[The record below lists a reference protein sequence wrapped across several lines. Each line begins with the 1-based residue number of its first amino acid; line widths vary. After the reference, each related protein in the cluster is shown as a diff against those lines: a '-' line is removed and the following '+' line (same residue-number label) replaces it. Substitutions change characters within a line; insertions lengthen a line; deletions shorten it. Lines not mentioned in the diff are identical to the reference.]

1 MESDPKIKAALYERV
16 VTPHLPAA
24 WNLARWLV
32 RDPHDSED
40 ILQEACMRAFRS
52 LGDYRGGE
60 AKSWLLA
67 IVRNLCHDC
76 IRRKRSGRMTLA
88 QDEQFEQIESETVSP
103 LQQVE
108 KTSDAQHLRR
118 AIDQLP
124 VDYRETLIL
133 REFEGLSYKE
143 IAQIAGVPMGTV
155 MSRLARAREKLV
167 EVMAPDRAEQRGE
180 R

>member
-1 MESDPKIKAALYERV
+1 LDQNVKAALFERI

-32 RDPHDSED
+32 RDAHDAED
-40 ILQEACMRAFRS
+40 VLQETCLRAFRA
-52 LGDYRGGE
+52 LEDYRGGE

-76 IRRKRSGRMTLA
+76 IRRHRSGKA
-88 QDEQFEQIESETVSP
+88 ISVEPEQLETIESESMPP
-103 LQQVE
+103 LEQLE
-108 KTSDAQHLRR
+108 KSSDAQHLRR
-118 AIDQLP
+118 AIERLP
-124 VDYRETLIL
+124 VDYRETLIM

-143 IAQIAGVPMGTV
+143 IAQVAGVPMGTV

-167 EVMAPDRAEQRGE
+167 EAMAPDRAQQRGE